1 MKRSHRHELKQNEFL
16 VWLDQAALW
25 ISENQRH
32 LMTAAGVIVAAAV
45 LLSGISYFT
54 SSRQQAAQEL
64 LDEALKIY
72 HARIQES
79 SVVKSAE
86 GPEFASVDERY
97 REALPS
103 FENVIEKYSGAE
115 QGRQARY
122 YAALC
127 HVGLGEHE
135 QAEGL
140 LDEVTGGRNRDILH
154 YLASQ
159 VLAVAKTERGDYEAA
174 VEIYRKMVE
183 DTDNPLP
190 KDQILYKMARV
201 NEQAGDL
208 EEANRNYQRLLED
221 FPDSQLAGDVRQR
234 NELIEFRLERS
245 T

>member
-16 VWLDQAALW
+16 VWLDKATLW

-32 LMTAAGVIVAAAV
+32 LMAAAGAVMAAV
-45 LLSGISYFT
+45 VLLAGISYFT

-64 LDEALKIY
+64 MDEALQIY

-86 GPEFASVDERY
+86 GPEFENVEERY
-97 REALPS
+97 RASLPAL
-103 FENVIEKYSGAE
+103 EKVIEKYSSSD

-127 HVGLGEHE
+127 HMGLDEPE
-135 QAEGL
+135 KAEGL
-140 LDEVTGGRNRDILH
+140 LDDVMGGRSRDILH

-174 VEIYRKMVE
+174 VEIYRLMVE
-183 DTDNPLP
+183 DAENPLP
-190 KDQILYKMARV
+190 KDQILFKMARV

-208 EEANRNYQRLLED
+208 EEANRNYQRLLEE
-221 FPDSQLAGDVRQR
+221 FPDSQLAVEVRQR
-234 NELIEFRLERS
+234 NDLIEYRLERS